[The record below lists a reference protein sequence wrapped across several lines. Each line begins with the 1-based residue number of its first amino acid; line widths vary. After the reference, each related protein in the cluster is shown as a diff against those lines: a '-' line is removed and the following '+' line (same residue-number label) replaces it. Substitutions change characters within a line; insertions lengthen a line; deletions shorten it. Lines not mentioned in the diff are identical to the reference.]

1 MSDTDYKR
9 LWRNE
14 QTLRVRAQNYVN
26 ELLEIIKKL
35 ENGKPKLNK
44 QVQTKS

>member
-1 MSDTDYKR
+1 MTDTDYKKM
-9 LWRNE
+9 WRNE
-14 QTLRVRAQNYVN
+14 QDLRVKAQNYIN
-26 ELLEIIKKL
+26 SLLDIIKKL

>member
-1 MSDTDYKR
+1 MTETDYKKM
-9 LWRNE
+9 WREE
-14 QTLRVRAQNYVN
+14 QKLRVRAQNYVN

-35 ENGKPKLNK
+35 ENGKSKLNK